1 MYVLWSN
8 WTDWIRFVICIH
20 DVNYVNWIKCW
31 IKNDFAAAI
40 LHFWTTLEIS
50 PIMKQNEKYTLFKN
64 CKIHKFS
71 LLWKTCTYVNFCE
84 RHLKVKPL
92 YSCTNMPFFGLFV
105 QVDEYLPWGIGQYP
119 RSAPTNSNGDLPLP
133 RLSVASP
140 WCCYMQHSWTS
151 ATVASKVPSKKW
163 SFWGPFLLMWP
174 PIAKTLWCCNM
185 QCNTAG
191 PLLWSCLSK
200 VADILYWLH
209 QKYSV
214 INKSK
219 FCNWL
224 AGQSIFQIFFGSP
237 CFRGKDA
244 FIKCIALMTAIARYQ
259 EFAK

>member
-1 MYVLWSN
+1 MSIELNVESRTMYFTAV
-8 WTDWIRFVICIH
+8 V
-20 DVNYVNWIKCW
+20 
-31 IKNDFAAAI
+31 
-40 LHFWTTLEIS
+40 LHFWTALEIS
-50 PIMKQNEKYTLFKN
+50 PIMKQWKVQTFQELQNSHILSAMKDQHL
-64 CKIHKFS
+64 CQ
-71 LLWKTCTYVNFCE
+71 LLWVIPQSKATVLP
-84 RHLKVKPL
+84 HKHA
-92 YSCTNMPFFGLFV
+92 FFGLFV
-105 QVDEYLPWGIGQYP
+105 QVDEYLPWGIGQYL
-119 RSAPTNSNGDLPLP
+119 RSAPANSNGDLPLP

-174 PIAKTLWCCNM
+174 PIAKALWCCNM
-185 QCNTAG
+185 QCNTDG
-191 PLLWSCLSK
+191 PLLWSCLSME
-200 VADILYWLH
+200 ADILYWLH

-224 AGQSIFQIFFGSP
+224 AGQSIFLICFGSP

-244 FIKCIALMTAIARYQ
+244 FIKWIALMTAIARYQ